1 MYVLYIS
8 VFYISNRNKR
18 FWPMNLSEIS
28 DRWTR
33 QNFLTVI
40 SVKTFRPLFPSIF
53 SDRNTRQTFPTA
65 IMVRSFW
72 RIFLTEVPSEISDRN
87 NSSVFGQ
94 PFLTVSDRKKISDH
108 IDLTVRSVGNPSKQ
122 AISDRFPTDMT
133 VRNYSFSCSAGLFG

>member
-33 QNFLTVI
+33 QNFLTEI

-94 PFLTVSDRKKISDH
+94 PFLTVSDRKKNFWPYRSDGQ
-108 IDLTVRSVGNPSKQ
+108 IRRKSVRVDHFRP
-122 AISDRFPTDMT
+122 
-133 VRNYSFSCSAGLFG
+133 FSNGYDGQKLLIFL